1 MWTLLVI
8 SVFVVAI
15 GVKIISTSISKKKRC
30 TVEVL
35 AKIVNVETLKSHD
48 IEDVDVRV
56 PSYSYWYNGTEY
68 ISKTGNFMAITPHEE
83 GETVRIRVNPDDPKE
98 IYDPSMKDTSK
109 ISGSFTIIIGVVFFI
124 SVLVKILNS
133 ISITIK

>member
-1 MWTLLVI
+1 MWTILVI
-8 SVFVVAI
+8 SVLIVAI

-35 AKIVNVETLKSHD
+35 AKIVNVEKIKCYDT
-48 IEDVDVRV
+48 EDYSV

-68 ISKTGNFMAITPHEE
+68 VSKTGNFMSIIPHEE
-83 GETVRIRVNPDDPKE
+83 GETLRIRVNPDDPKE
-98 IYDPSMKDTSK
+98 IYDPSVKDTSK
-109 ISGSFTIIIGVVFFI
+109 ISGSFTIIIGVVCFI
-124 SVLVKILNS
+124 VVLVKILNS